1 MEQVQDNSAFEI
13 VHDGETVRTTD
24 SRFEAVRLAKR
35 ISDEGTVV
43 RVRRADGVVSMEFRG
58 EPSTQSNNYHGASH
72 KAHLRVIEWRECVSG
87 WEEPIEQA
95 PFKQHFP
102 F

>member
-43 RVRRADGVVSMEFRG
+43 RVRRADGVVSMEFR
-58 EPSTQSNNYHGASH
+58 HGD
-72 KAHLRVIEWRECVSG
+72 LTRYGMRTG
-87 WEEPIEQA
+87 
-95 PFKQHFP
+95 
-102 F
+102 